1 MLSSITLN
9 QTKFISFT
17 NKIETGVWH
26 FREGDKVSGFEK
38 TKLVLWDALTW
49 QFCDSVICSRTV
61 GGVRC
66 LSGVCGFSFSAHQT
80 PHCVQN
86 YSLHTLHMLPFDA
99 VLKVGRAH

>member
-1 MLSSITLN
+1 MEVLSSITLN
-9 QTKFISFT
+9 QTNTYHSQIRLRLECGTS
-17 NKIETGVWH
+17 
-26 FREGDKVSGFEK
+26 EK
-38 TKLVLWDALTW
+38 GTKCLALRKQATKLVLWDALLTW

-86 YSLHTLHMLPFDA
+86 YSLHSLHMLPFDA
-99 VLKVGRAH
+99 VL